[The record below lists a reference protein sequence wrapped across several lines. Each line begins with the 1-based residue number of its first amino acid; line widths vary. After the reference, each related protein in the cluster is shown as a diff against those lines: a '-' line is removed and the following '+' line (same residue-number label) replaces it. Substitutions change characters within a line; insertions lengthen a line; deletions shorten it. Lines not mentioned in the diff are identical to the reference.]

1 MGARGEADK
10 RVLSWVAVVWGVC
23 TRPSDVASPGL
34 SPSALELVSVG
45 GGWRRRTGRE
55 AGGVLPEEDIPV
67 KSGAW
72 ARREWDLPKTPC
84 CLSDLLKHGHW
95 CIPLWNAD
103 APLWAEQ
110 DGSLLG
116 GKMQWYEKA
125 RKLSGA
131 DESYVGPRGAGSEQ
145 VCWTCNV
152 NRKDRHGKAV
162 DC

>member
-1 MGARGEADK
+1 MCGEFVHVPLTSPAPAW
-10 RVLSWVAVVWGVC
+10 VLLRWSWSVLVV
-23 TRPSDVASPGL
+23 D
-34 SPSALELVSVG
+34 G
-45 GGWRRRTGRE
+45 GGERGRE

-95 CIPLWNAD
+95 FIPLWNAD
-103 APLWAEQ
+103 GTPWAEQ
-110 DGSLLG
+110 DSFLLG

-131 DESYVGPRGAGSEQ
+131 DESYVGPRERGQSMCAEPAM
-145 VCWTCNV
+145 WTV
-152 NRKDRHGKAV
+152 QTDMERL
-162 DC
+162 

>member
-1 MGARGEADK
+1 MGVHGEAGK
-10 RVLSWVAVVWGVC
+10 RVLSWVADVWGVC
-23 TRPSDVASPGL
+23 TCPSDVASPGL
-34 SPSALELVSVG
+34 SPFALEMVSVG
-45 GGWRRRTGRE
+45 GGWRRTGRE
-55 AGGVLPEEDIPV
+55 AGDVLPEEDIPI

-84 CLSDLLKHGHW
+84 SQSDLLKHSHGF
-95 CIPLWNAD
+95 IPLWNAD
-103 APLWAEQ
+103 GPPWTEQ

-125 RKLSGA
+125 SKLWGA
-131 DESYVGPRGAGSEQ
+131 DESYVGPRGAGGEQ

-152 NRKDRHGKAV
+152 NHTDRRGKAI